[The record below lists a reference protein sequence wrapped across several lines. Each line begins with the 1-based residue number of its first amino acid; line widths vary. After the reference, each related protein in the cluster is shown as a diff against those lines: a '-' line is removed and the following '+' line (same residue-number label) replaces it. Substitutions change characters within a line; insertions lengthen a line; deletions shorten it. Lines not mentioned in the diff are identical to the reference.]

1 MNEKHKKGDNRFDS
15 GLGDAYT
22 FVGIEADTKL
32 VPCLR
37 RESSERLCRTGTCR
51 SGRGNRD
58 TGWE

>member
-1 MNEKHKKGDNRFDS
+1 MHKKGDNRFDS
-15 GLGDAYT
+15 RLGDAYT

-37 RESSERLCRTGTCR
+37 RERSERLWRTGTCR
-51 SGRGNRD
+51 SGRGNLD